1 MIPYTAPYST
11 WNIITIT
18 NRVTASQ
25 WVYEWL
31 ELSVALLMLSIF
43 SVQGNS
49 FKSKGESD
57 ENKVKTPPSH
67 QQVSLL
73 PSASSK
79 IKSFF
84 STLTDR
90 LYKKH
95 FLNDWIS
102 MRKNWPPIENH
113 PIKKGNLPRD
123 WTQWREL
130 IRRTRYEVWRRR
142 RILWAA
148 S

>member
-1 MIPYTAPYST
+1 MIPYTAPYSP

-18 NRVTASQ
+18 NRVTACLWMTWTIGGTSN
-25 WVYEWL
+25 VIY
-31 ELSVALLMLSIF
+31 F

-73 PSASSK
+73 PSALSK
-79 IKSFF
+79 IKSFL

-90 LYKKH
+90 FYKKH